1 MTIPSTPAH
10 GSSGAYAAARRQ
22 DLRLDLAIGFALL
35 AVAVIIPILSPGKY
49 ILGQFTLFFIW
60 ACVVTQWNLVFG
72 VAGVYSLAQMAV
84 FFLGG
89 YAAAMLGFYLEISIW
104 YGAWVGAVFAVFVS
118 VVIGAATLRLQG
130 PYVLLLT
137 LAIAVVIQALVQSD
151 VNCFFYEGKIC
162 YPLTGGPR
170 GLMKFG
176 DLGFRDW
183 LAYKQAPLG
192 TYYLGLLLLVINTIF
207 AFVIIKSPFGSA
219 FRALRD
225 NQPLASSRGIAR
237 VKYQI
242 LVFALSGFF
251 TGLMGSVYA
260 GHFRTIGPAL
270 LDLDLLLFLFSMLV
284 VGGLGSRWGPI
295 IGCIIIMVANELMK
309 DLGEWRMI
317 AFGAITVAFIVLLR
331 EGVVGVIQSVWRGY
345 IVPRV
350 PWLSDVRRSGL
361 AE

>member
-1 MTIPSTPAH
+1 MTEITAATRVR
-10 GSSGAYAAARRQ
+10 GGTYAAARRQ
-22 DLRLDLAIGFALL
+22 DLRLDLAIGLFLL
-35 AVAVIIPILSPGKY
+35 AICIIIPVLSPGKY
-49 ILGQFTLFFIW
+49 ILGQVTLFFIW

-84 FFLGG
+84 FFVGG
-89 YAAAMLGFYLEISIW
+89 YGAAMLGFYLDISLW

-118 VVIGAATLRLQG
+118 VVIGAATLRLHG

-176 DLGFRDW
+176 DLGFREW
-183 LAYKQAPLG
+183 LSYKQVPLG
-192 TYYLGLLLLVINTIF
+192 TYYLGLLLLVINTLF
-207 AFVIIKSPFGSA
+207 ALIIIKSPFGSA

-225 NQPLASSRGIAR
+225 NQPLAASRGIAR

-242 LVFALSGFF
+242 LVFGLSGFF
-251 TGLMGSVYA
+251 TGLMGAVYA
-260 GHFRTIGPAL
+260 AQFRTIGPAL

-284 VGGLGSRWGPI
+284 VGGLGKRWGPI

-317 AFGAITVAFIVLLR
+317 SFGAVTVLFIVLLR
-331 EGVVGVIQSVWRGY
+331 EGVVGLVETIWRRY
-345 IVPRV
+345 IVTRV
-350 PWLSDVRRSGL
+350 HWLKDRRSSSP